1 MILKTTGAD
10 IAEQAVTGG
19 YVSTPYSKLDCQA
32 FVEQVLKDLGVRK
45 PDGTP
50 YNWKGSNSMWRNHIT
65 WKGTI
70 EECRKK
76 YGEIPLG
83 AFLFLLK
90 WDGGEE
96 ERGYHDGQGNATH
109 VGLYLGT
116 SPLPVMDSSKGRGRV
131 DYCKLSVFTHVGLMD
146 MVDYY
151 TEPAPPEDMT
161 ALEAIGVIRSEKSS
175 DEEMLE
181 ALKTLTKFF
190 KEVTL

>member
-1 MILKTTGAD
+1 MILRTTGAD

-96 ERGYHDGQGNATH
+96 ERGYHDGQGNASH
-109 VGLYLGT
+109 VGLYVGT
-116 SPLPVMDSSKGRGRV
+116 APLPVMDSRPTGGIGYS
-131 DYCKLSVFTHVGLMD
+131 KLSIFTHVGLMD

-151 TEPAPPEDMT
+151 TEPAPPEDLT
-161 ALEAIGVIRSEKSS
+161 ALEAIGIIRSEKSS

>member
-1 MILKTTGAD
+1 MILRTTGTH

-19 YVSTPYSKLDCQA
+19 YVGTPYSKLDCQA

-83 AFLFLLK
+83 SFLFLLK

-116 SPLPVMDSSKGRGRV
+116 APLPVMDSSKGRGRV

-151 TEPAPPEDMT
+151 TEQAPPEDMT
-161 ALEAIGVIRSEKSS
+161 ALEAIGIIRSEKSS
-175 DEEMLE
+175 DEEMLD